1 MSEQENDV
9 TQPQESTSTPQ
20 AEAVVE
26 PAVVEV
32 AGSAAEAV
40 AVEPATA
47 EAAPATAPAT
57 ESGAA
62 AAPVA
67 PPAQGR
73 QQGGENRRQP
83 QQRGEGQ
90 RKERGPREGQGPR
103 EGLKEAPRGD
113 RPPREG
119 RGPGGGGER
128 RDRAQGGRGP
138 GREMGRDRRPEPPAD
153 IDLEKLI
160 VDSLYLDNQAHAIVI
175 RMRDMDSGTR
185 SQLRRLFSAV
195 RRACRAVE
203 ADRQHQF
210 VMLRARL
217 AYTIA
222 RHQLRSLDTLEKLL
236 LQVTRKNDP
245 RGYERFRD
253 LFEAIVAY
261 NE

>member
-113 RPPREG
+113 RAVKWAGTGVLNRPPT
-119 RGPGGGGER
+119 
-128 RDRAQGGRGP
+128 
-138 GREMGRDRRPEPPAD
+138 
-153 IDLEKLI
+153 
-160 VDSLYLDNQAHAIVI
+160 S
-175 RMRDMDSGTR
+175 T
-185 SQLRRLFSAV
+185 
-195 RRACRAVE
+195 
-203 ADRQHQF
+203 
-210 VMLRARL
+210 
-217 AYTIA
+217 
-222 RHQLRSLDTLEKLL
+222 LRS
-236 LQVTRKNDP
+236 
-245 RGYERFRD
+245 
-253 LFEAIVAY
+253 
-261 NE
+261 